1 VKKVNFSNI
10 SIKNFLSIGK
20 EEVLLDFKKGTCL
33 ITGENK
39 DNGGRNGVGKSSLIE
54 SIYWTLFGSTIRDI
68 KKDRIVHNQSKG
80 GTSVILN
87 FSIEDGKES
96 NRYKI
101 TRSLEPSKLLL
112 EKYGD
117 VSLEDISLSTMP
129 KTDEYIKQLI
139 GANEEVFQNAVIMT
153 ANNTMPFMAQ
163 KKIDKR
169 KFVEG
174 ILNLGIF
181 GEMLLKTRAD
191 YNEKKKENEFLAK
204 DFTSEQRIL
213 EFLKNSKDGFDEN
226 KTERI
231 ESIKNKINTTNKDL
245 VVLKDKNI
253 PEITDIKE
261 KIKKNE
267 EKIEKFQELL
277 KETNKEI
284 VEFGQNKSDASVN
297 INQARKEKQ
306 KILDK
311 GGTCPTCNREYCV
324 EDLEYVKSEIEKL
337 NEIITINQP
346 IYDENHRLVNEKT
359 EFGSKITKNI
369 DILKREIKD
378 YNEEISNSALHEQK
392 IRSLNEKIGEY
403 LENIE
408 EIKKEEFKDDKK
420 IEDAQKKIESLEKNI
435 SDLQKQLLV
444 LETAKFVVSE
454 EGVKTFIVKKMLS
467 ILNRQLNFYLKTLDA
482 PCTCDFNEMFE
493 ETIYNTQGKE
503 CSYFNFSGGERKR
516 IDIAILFMFQDILRM
531 QTGVAFNLSMY
542 DELFDSAL
550 DEKGVNK
557 ILELLKERTD
567 KYDEAIY
574 IISHNKA
581 AVNANFDNMIKLQ
594 KMNGK
599 TSIVA

>member
-1 VKKVNFSNI
+1 MKKVKFNSI

-20 EEVLLDFKKGTCL
+20 EEVSLDFKKGISL

-54 SIYWTLFGSTIRDI
+54 SIYWALFGSTIRDI
-68 KKDRIVHNQSKG
+68 KKDKIVHNQSKG
-80 GTSVILN
+80 GSVVVLE
-87 FSIEDGKES
+87 FAIEDGKFS
-96 NRYKI
+96 TSYKL

-112 EKYGD
+112 EKYGEF
-117 VSLEDISLSTMP
+117 SLEDISLSTMP

-191 YNEKKKENEFLAK
+191 YNEKKKENEFLSK
-204 DFTSEQRIL
+204 DFSSEQRIL
-213 EFLKNSKDGFDEN
+213 EFLENSKEGFDEN
-226 KTERI
+226 KSERI
-231 ESIKNKINTTNKDL
+231 ESINKKIDATKNDLASLRKKD
-245 VVLKDKNI
+245 I
-253 PEITDIKE
+253 PEISSLKE
-261 KIKKNE
+261 KIKNNE
-267 EKIEKFQELL
+267 DKIEKLRELL
-277 KETNKEI
+277 AETNKEI
-284 VEFGQNKSDASVN
+284 VEIGEKKSEAYN
-297 INQARKEKQ
+297 TINQAKKEKQ

-311 GGTCPTCNREYCV
+311 GNVCPTCNRQYC
-324 EDLEYVKSEIEKL
+324 EDDLQYIESEIKKL
-337 NEIITINQP
+337 DELISINQP
-346 IYDENHRLVNEKT
+346 IYDENQKISSEKT
-359 EFGSKITKNI
+359 AFGSKITNNI
-369 DILKREIKD
+369 ETLKDEIKD
-378 YNEEISNSALHEQK
+378 YKDEISNSALHEQK
-392 IRSLNEKIGEY
+392 IKSLEEKIEEY
-403 LENIE
+403 QENIE
-408 EIKKEEFKDDKK
+408 EIEKEEFKDDKK
-420 IEDAQKKIESLEKNI
+420 IEDAQKKIENLEKNI
-435 SDLQKQLLV
+435 SDLQKHLLV

-467 ILNRQLNFYLKTLDA
+467 VLNAQLNFYLKTLDA
-482 PCTCDFNEMFE
+482 PCTCEFNEMFE

-557 ILELLKERTD
+557 ILEILRERTD
-567 KYDEAIY
+567 KYDEAVY

-581 AVNANFDNMIKLQ
+581 AVNSNFDNIIKLE
-594 KMNGK
+594 KKDGK
-599 TSIVA
+599 TSIAP

>member
-1 VKKVNFSNI
+1 MKKVKFNKI
-10 SIKNFLSIGK
+10 LIKNFLSIGK
-20 EEVLLDFKKGTCL
+20 EEVVLDFNKGISL

-54 SIYWTLFGSTIRDI
+54 SIYWALFGSTIRDI
-68 KKDRIVHNQSKG
+68 KKDKIVHNQNKG
-80 GTSVILN
+80 GTEVILD
-87 FSIEDGKES
+87 FTIEDGKHS
-96 NRYKI
+96 TPYRI
-101 TRSLEPSKLLL
+101 TRSLEPSKLTL
-112 EKYGD
+112 EMFSALHED
-117 VSLEDISLSTMP
+117 DISLSTMP

-213 EFLKNSKDGFDEN
+213 DFLKNSKDGFDEN

-231 ESIKNKINTTNKDL
+231 ENIKNKINATNNDL
-245 VVLKDKNI
+245 AVLKNKNI
-253 PEITDIKE
+253 PETSNLKE
-261 KIKKNE
+261 KIRKNE
-267 EKIEKFQELL
+267 EKIEKLQELL

-284 VEFGQNKSDASVN
+284 VELGQKKSDAYVN
-297 INQARKEKQ
+297 INQAKKEKQ

-311 GGTCPTCNREYCV
+311 GNVCPTCNRQYCE
-324 EDLEYVKSEIEKL
+324 EDLQFIE
-337 NEIITINQP
+337 NEIKKLDEIIAINQP
-346 IYDENHRLVNEKT
+346 IYDENTKLGNEKT
-359 EFGSKITKNI
+359 EFGSKITNNI
-369 DILKREIKD
+369 ELLKEEIKD
-378 YNEEISNSALHEQK
+378 YKEEISNSALHEQK
-392 IRSLNEKIGEY
+392 IKSLNEKIEEY
-403 LENIE
+403 LESIE

-420 IEDAQKKIESLEKNI
+420 IEDAQKKIETLEESI

-467 ILNRQLNFYLKTLDA
+467 VLNAQLNFYLKTLDA
-482 PCTCDFNEMFE
+482 PCTCEFNEMFE

-516 IDIAILFMFQDILRM
+516 IDTAILFMFQDILRM

-550 DEKGVNK
+550 DEKGVSK
-557 ILELLKERTD
+557 ILEILREKTE

-581 AVNANFDNMIKLQ
+581 AVNANFDNIIKLQ
-594 KMNGK
+594 KINGK
-599 TSIVA
+599 TSIIS

>member
-1 VKKVNFSNI
+1 MKKVKFNRI

-20 EEVLLDFKKGTCL
+20 EEVFLDFKKGISL

-54 SIYWTLFGSTIRDI
+54 SIYLALFGSTIRDI
-68 KKDRIVHNQSKG
+68 KKDKIVHNQNKG
-80 GTSVILN
+80 GSVVILE
-87 FSIEDGKES
+87 FAIEDGKTS
-96 NRYKI
+96 TSYKL
-101 TRSLEPSKLLL
+101 TRSLEPSKLSL
-112 EKYGD
+112 EVVKD
-117 VSLEDISLSTMP
+117 SQEEDISLSTIP

-191 YNEKKKENEFLAK
+191 YNEKKKENEFLSK
-204 DFTSEQRIL
+204 DFSSEQRIL
-213 EFLKNSKDGFDEN
+213 EFLENSKEGFDEN
-226 KTERI
+226 KSERI
-231 ESIKNKINTTNKDL
+231 ESINKKIDATKNDLASLRKKD
-245 VVLKDKNI
+245 I
-253 PEITDIKE
+253 PEISSLKE
-261 KIKKNE
+261 KIKNNE
-267 EKIEKFQELL
+267 DKIEKLRELL
-277 KETNKEI
+277 TETNKEI
-284 VEFGQNKSDASVN
+284 VEIGEKKSEAYN
-297 INQARKEKQ
+297 TINQAKKEKQ

-311 GGTCPTCNREYCV
+311 GNVCPTCNRQYC
-324 EDLEYVKSEIEKL
+324 EDDLQYIESEIKKL
-337 NEIITINQP
+337 DDLISINQP
-346 IYDENHRLVNEKT
+346 IYDENQKIASEKT
-359 EFGSKITKNI
+359 AFGSKITDNI
-369 DILKREIKD
+369 ETLKDEIKD
-378 YNEEISNSALHEQK
+378 YKDEISNSALHEQK
-392 IRSLNEKIGEY
+392 IKSLEEKIEEY

-408 EIKKEEFKDDKK
+408 EIEKEEFKDDKK

-467 ILNRQLNFYLKTLDA
+467 VLNAQLNFYLKTLDA
-482 PCTCDFNEMFE
+482 PCTCEFNEMFE
-493 ETIYNTQGKE
+493 ETIYNTQGNE

-557 ILELLKERTD
+557 ILEILRERTD
-567 KYDEAIY
+567 KYDEAVY

-581 AVNANFDNMIKLQ
+581 AVNSNFDTIIKLE
-594 KMNGK
+594 KKDGK
-599 TSIVA
+599 TSIAP